1 MSDKSHAA
9 TTPAEWA
16 ICCDREMRIQI
27 FNMQPFF
34 NVQSFAT
41 AKRRRKGLRCHDSIC
56 WMLPPQIGTCK
67 AQGMKLD
74 KRSDDWLTVLHM
86 AQGQCFAYCGVSWK
100 FVACPCLRNF
110 HGATTAAA
118 WINCP
123 GITFHITAEII
134 SFSTEFSSLT
144 EVRQITFWGAKS
156 KFVAASEER

>member
-1 MSDKSHAA
+1 MSDKCHGAA
-9 TTPAEWA
+9 TPAEF
-16 ICCDREMRIQI
+16 RISTCSPSSMYNLSPQE
-27 FNMQPFF
+27 
-34 NVQSFAT
+34 
-41 AKRRRKGLRCHDSIC
+41 RGGLGLRCHDSIC

-100 FVACPCLRNF
+100 FVVFPCLRNF

-123 GITFHITAEII
+123 GITFQPCRNHLIFNRIQQFNWSQT
-134 SFSTEFSSLT
+134 
-144 EVRQITFWGAKS
+144 ITFWGAKS